1 MNLQEF
7 REKELFPLLEIKRV
21 PVTNTVFLRKIR
33 FPKQLLAPLG
43 TLNTNYEEE
52 LKQREEDKKINAY
65 LINNDILHEQLK
77 TNRLS
82 FYTFSPKKGD
92 VVEGYGGKYIDL
104 HVDFKGFG
112 LYHIVVETGL
122 KVRKKR
128 GDRRFLEVDKNAEIE
143 KEEIYLHY
151 DEGEKQYKRTNK
163 KTFGEML
170 REVNKFKFSDEV
182 SQMIYNY
189 KTFFNELFLNYTAFQ
204 SQVSTDSTA
213 TPKQYIQYTA
223 TLQNQIS
230 SMEEYYG
237 FYLQIGGISKESH
250 ERISRQ
256 ISDINKYSKEL
267 QNYVYMKFENL
278 DEKIGE
284 PLDEGLRTHY
294 MNLKRTLDDATSDKY
309 WINTFTG
316 EFVHNMKTFYL
327 SQVPTEFFEDEEL
340 EQKRKLSTLLDIIYN
355 DYILVR
361 DINISKGIHNDTGI
375 FYLPLTKETNNE
387 NLDKNIEERLEK
399 IRSIY
404 DTQSFTSFPEIEN
417 LGYLFE
423 SNE

>member
-7 REKELFPLLEIKRV
+7 REKELYPLLEIKRV

-33 FPKQLLAPLG
+33 FPKDVLAPLG
-43 TLNTNYEEE
+43 TFNTNYYEE
-52 LKQREEDKKINAY
+52 LKQREEDKNINAY
-65 LINNDILHEQLK
+65 IIDGNILHEQLK
-77 TNRLS
+77 TNSLS
-82 FYTFSPKKGD
+82 FYVFHPKKRD
-92 VVEGYGGKYIDL
+92 VVEGYGGKYIDV

-112 LYHIVVETGL
+112 LYHIVAETGL

-128 GDRRFLEVDKNAEIE
+128 GDRRFLEVDKDAGIE
-143 KEEIYLHY
+143 KEEIYLYY
-151 DEGEKQYKRTNK
+151 DEEEKQYKRTNK
-163 KTFGEML
+163 KTFENML
-170 REVNKFKFSDEV
+170 RDINEFKFSDEIAK
-182 SQMIYNY
+182 MIYDY
-189 KTFFNELFLNYTAFQ
+189 KTFFSELFLNYTAFQ
-204 SQVSTDSTA
+204 SQAPLDSTT
-213 TPKQYIQYTA
+213 TPNQYIQYTA

-230 SMEEYYG
+230 SMEEYYDY
-237 FYLQIGGISKESH
+237 YLQIGGISKESH
-250 ERISRQ
+250 ERISQQ
-256 ISDINKYSKEL
+256 ISDINAHSKAL
-267 QNYVYMKFENL
+267 QNYVYMTFTNL

-294 MNLKRTLDDATSDKY
+294 MKLKRTLDEVTSDKY

-316 EFVHNMKTFYL
+316 EFTHNMKTFHL
-327 SQVPTEFFEDEEL
+327 SQVPTEFFEDEDL
-340 EQKRKLSTLLDIIYN
+340 EQKRKLSTLLDIIFHH
-355 DYILVR
+355 YINVR
-361 DINISKGIHNDTGI
+361 KINIENGTHNESGI
-375 FYLPLTKETNNE
+375 FYDALTKETNSD

>member
-7 REKELFPLLEIKRV
+7 REKELYPLLDIKRV
-21 PVTNTVFLRKIR
+21 PVTNTIFLRKIR

-43 TLNTNYEEE
+43 TFNTNYDEE
-52 LKQREEDKKINAY
+52 LKQRETDKNINAY
-65 LINNDILHEQLK
+65 IIDSDLLQEKLK
-77 TNRLS
+77 TNHLS

-128 GDRRFLEVDKNAEIE
+128 GDRRFLEVDKNEEIE
-143 KEEIYLHY
+143 KEEIYLYY
-151 DEGEKQYKRTNK
+151 DEEEKQYKRTNK
-163 KTFGEML
+163 KTFGIKL
-170 REVNKFKFSDEV
+170 QEVNKFKFSDEV
-182 SQMIYNY
+182 SEMIYNY
-189 KTFFNELFLNYTAFQ
+189 KTFFNELFLNYTAFR
-204 SQVSTDSTA
+204 SQAPLDSTA
-213 TPKQYIQYTA
+213 LPKQYIQYTSI
-223 TLQNQIS
+223 LQNHIS
-230 SMEEYYG
+230 SMEEYYSY
-237 FYLQIGGISKESH
+237 YLQIGGISKESH

-256 ISDINKYSKEL
+256 ISDINTYSKEL
-267 QNYVYMKFENL
+267 QNYVYMTFENL
-278 DEKIGE
+278 DKKIGE
-284 PLDEGLRTHY
+284 PLDEGLRKHY
-294 MNLKRTLDDATSDKY
+294 MNLKRTLDNATSDKY

-327 SQVPTEFFEDEEL
+327 SQVPTEFFEDEDL
-340 EQKRKLSTLLDIIYN
+340 EQKRKLSTLLDIIFSN
-355 DYILVR
+355 YINVR

-375 FYLPLTKETNNE
+375 FYDVLTKETNRD

-404 DTQSFTSFPEIEN
+404 DTQSFTSFPEIAN
-417 LGYLFE
+417 MGYLFE